1 MSDLNISAF
10 RIHSKPISNQ
20 KMPQNGGN
28 IEEYM
33 NSLEKNKDLN
43 KKIEADKEKGTSTTT
58 YTDKNGKFVGS
69 IFRNDKNTS
78 VQMKDGDR
86 IKTYVDLVIV
96 KKYTTFGVYFLMLIN
111 FIFWSFFVN
120 HFHIF
125 FVIFFCKFYCFFSG
139 SFLSVQF

>member
-58 YTDKNGKFVGS
+58 YTDKNGKFAGS
-69 IFRNDKNTS
+69 IFINDKNTS
-78 VQMKDGDR
+78 VQMRDGDR
-86 IKTYVDLVIV
+86 IKTYVDLDGNGTIDY
-96 KKYTTFGVYFLMLIN
+96 KSVYPN
-111 FIFWSFFVN
+111 DSN
-120 HFHIF
+120 KH
-125 FVIFFCKFYCFFSG
+125 
-139 SFLSVQF
+139 